1 MLFVPCRLWV
11 FSTTFLMLR
20 FLYINAAFIAGVI
33 MLNFVF
39 DHNYISFSSERCVR

>member
-1 MLFVPCRLWV
+1 
-11 FSTTFLMLR
+11 MLR

-39 DHNYISFSSERCVR
+39 DHNYISLRFWPLAPSAPHPAGRIR